1 MRTMKI
7 VGLVLFLASAFACK
21 KDEGISNCARLEGKW
36 LVESW
41 VVNSEELLGVTAAI
55 TSADLE
61 FKVLTGQQGDYTRN
75 TYYQVGDPIAVI
87 GAYVVN
93 TDCNQVTLTPKD
105 GLAEIFQFH
114 FSGDKLVLESSFDGI
129 DTSIEF
135 RKE

>member
-1 MRTMKI
+1 MKI
-7 VGLVLFLASAFACK
+7 VGLVLFIAFAFGCK
-21 KDEGISNCARLEGKW
+21 KDEGISNCARLEGTW

-41 VVNSEELLGVTAAI
+41 VVNAEELLGAAAVI

-75 TYYQVGDPIAVI
+75 TYYQVGDPKAVI

-114 FSGDKLVLESSFDGI
+114 FSGDNLVLENSFDGI
-129 DTSIEF
+129 DTTIEF